1 MLRLQLKAEAKRL
14 VTSAKPSPLLMT
26 LIYVGIT
33 LVISLLLTAI
43 LTLYIS
49 VDGYTDEIQS
59 SMQDVVRSSDA
70 VSYDELVDEIYS
82 DPVVKANIQK
92 LVDSYM
98 SYLTNPVAVLLT
110 LALMFISGIL
120 GIGLTV
126 FSLNT
131 TNGTSSFSDILGGF
145 SFILRLILYWIL
157 TSIFVF
163 LWSLLFVIP
172 GIIASYRYRMAL
184 YLIIEHPEMSVLEC
198 IRESSRM
205 MKGHKAEL
213 FVMDLSFIGWYLL
226 MGLPYVGYA
235 AQIWVM
241 PYYQITN
248 ALYYRYLYGITH
260 REYYGSPEVNA
271 A

>member
-1 MLRLQLKAEAKRL
+1 MLRLQLKGEAKRL

-92 LVDSYM
+92 LVDSYI

-213 FVMDLSFIGWYLL
+213 FIMHLSFIGWYLL

>member
-1 MLRLQLKAEAKRL
+1 M
-14 VTSAKPSPLLMT
+14 
-26 LIYVGIT
+26 
-33 LVISLLLTAI
+33 
-43 LTLYIS
+43 
-49 VDGYTDEIQS
+49 
-59 SMQDVVRSSDA
+59 
-70 VSYDELVDEIYS
+70 
-82 DPVVKANIQK
+82 
-92 LVDSYM
+92 
-98 SYLTNPVAVLLT
+98 LLT

-145 SFILRLILYWIL
+145 SFILRRILYWIL

-213 FVMDLSFIGWYLL
+213 FIMDLSFIGWYLL

-241 PYYQITN
+241 PYYEITN
-248 ALYYRYLYGITH
+248 ALYDRYLYGITH
-260 REYYGSPEVNA
+260 RQAYGSPEVNA
-271 A
+271 D

>member
-1 MLRLQLKAEAKRL
+1 MLRLQLKGEAKRL

-92 LVDSYM
+92 LVDSYI

-110 LALMFISGIL
+110 LALIFI
-120 GIGLTV
+120 
-126 FSLNT
+126 
-131 TNGTSSFSDILGGF
+131 
-145 SFILRLILYWIL
+145 
-157 TSIFVF
+157 
-163 LWSLLFVIP
+163 
-172 GIIASYRYRMAL
+172 
-184 YLIIEHPEMSVLEC
+184 
-198 IRESSRM
+198 
-205 MKGHKAEL
+205 
-213 FVMDLSFIGWYLL
+213 
-226 MGLPYVGYA
+226 
-235 AQIWVM
+235 
-241 PYYQITN
+241 
-248 ALYYRYLYGITH
+248 
-260 REYYGSPEVNA
+260 
-271 A
+271 

>member
-43 LTLYIS
+43 LKLYIS

-92 LVDSYM
+92 LVDSYI

-213 FVMDLSFIGWYLL
+213 FIMDLSFIGWFLL
-226 MGLPYVGYA
+226 TGLPYVGYA

-241 PYYQITN
+241 PY
-248 ALYYRYLYGITH
+248 
-260 REYYGSPEVNA
+260 
-271 A
+271 

>member
-1 MLRLQLKAEAKRL
+1 M
-14 VTSAKPSPLLMT
+14 
-26 LIYVGIT
+26 
-33 LVISLLLTAI
+33 
-43 LTLYIS
+43 
-49 VDGYTDEIQS
+49 
-59 SMQDVVRSSDA
+59 
-70 VSYDELVDEIYS
+70 
-82 DPVVKANIQK
+82 
-92 LVDSYM
+92 
-98 SYLTNPVAVLLT
+98 
-110 LALMFISGIL
+110 
-120 GIGLTV
+120 
-126 FSLNT
+126 
-131 TNGTSSFSDILGGF
+131 GGF